1 MTSDLQEKSLKS
13 WSFNL
18 SGPWVSI
25 EQRNLN
31 YSVSDMR
38 IKYLRI
44 FEKNGQVASFQKPNL
59 VEEKYT
65 AITLPTCEH

>member
-13 WSFNL
+13 

-25 EQRNLN
+25 EQCNLN

-65 AITLPTCEH
+65 AITLPTCEHKYV